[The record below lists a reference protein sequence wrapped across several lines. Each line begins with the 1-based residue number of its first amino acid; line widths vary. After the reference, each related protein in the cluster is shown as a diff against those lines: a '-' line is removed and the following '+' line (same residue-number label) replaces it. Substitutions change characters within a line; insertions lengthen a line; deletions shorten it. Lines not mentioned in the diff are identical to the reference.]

1 MELRGEAG
9 YSLHMTHTLPLVM
22 LSTLL
27 ALGCRHTIVTP
38 IASSPHSFD
47 TASPTA
53 ATMTPASQSLVKP
66 LITTSQ
72 AAEATTSDTGAA
84 TNKAERDRQV
94 TDIVTSMNQILD
106 AYFDFNAYRLR
117 PDAIEAVTK
126 AAGRLNEY
134 MTADPTIRLV
144 IEGHCDERGSPEFNL
159 ALGDRRAESVR
170 EMLSQLGM
178 DAARMTTISYGEAR
192 PECGDASEACW
203 QKNRRAHIRHER

>member
-1 MELRGEAG
+1 MELGGKVG
-9 YSLHMTHTLPLVM
+9 YSLHMTHTSPLVM
-22 LSTLL
+22 LSALL
-27 ALGCRHTIVTP
+27 AVGCHHTVRTQP
-38 IASSPHSFD
+38 PLQYVPPSGA
-47 TASPTA
+47 TADP
-53 ATMTPASQSLVKP
+53 PGQPRSQSLLKTVANLQP
-66 LITTSQ
+66 ADARTADSGVS
-72 AAEATTSDTGAA
+72 AD
-84 TNKAERDRQV
+84 KAERDRQV

-126 AAGRLNEY
+126 AAARLNEY
-134 MTADPTIRLV
+134 LTADPAIRLV

-192 PECGDASEACW
+192 PDCGDATEACW

>member
-22 LSTLL
+22 LSALL
-27 ALGCRHTIVTP
+27 AVGCRHTVKTP
-38 IASSPHSFD
+38 QALPYVPSSAALTDPPGQPRTQALLKPLAGTQALS
-47 TASPTA
+47 AATA
-53 ATMTPASQSLVKP
+53 ADS
-66 LITTSQ
+66 
-72 AAEATTSDTGAA
+72 GAA
-84 TNKAERDRQV
+84 AGKAERDRQV

-126 AAGRLNEY
+126 AAARLNEY
-134 MTADPTIRLV
+134 MTADPAIRLV

-170 EMLSQLGM
+170 ETLSQLGM
-178 DAARMTTISYGEAR
+178 DATRMTTISYGEAR
-192 PECGDASEACW
+192 PDCGDATEACW